1 MILADKIIDLR
12 KKAGWSQEELAEK
25 LAVTRQSVSKW
36 EGAQSIPD
44 MDKVVQMSRLF
55 GVTTDYLLKDEIEAA
70 EPTVNED
77 DHQPPLRRVTIGEAS
92 DYLTLRRAAAP
103 KMALATMLCIFSPIA
118 LIWLAGVSGLSSA
131 FPLREEAAAGIGLCV
146 LLILVATAV
155 VLFMDCGNKAKEYD
169 FLEKEPFETEYGV
182 DGMVR
187 QRQQEYKD
195 TNTRLT
201 TVGVVL
207 CVLAAVPLF
216 AVMCIDGA
224 DLLYVGA
231 VCALLALVA
240 VGCLALVTTG
250 VYQGA
255 MEQLLEEGDYTRPQ
269 KKHHKLMGTVT
280 MIYWLTATAVFLLYT
295 YGPHGNGQP
304 RYSWIIW
311 AVAGVLYAAV
321 MGIVRIISRSRG

>member
-1 MILADKIIDLR
+1 MILADKIVSLR
-12 KKAGWSQEELAEK
+12 KKAGWSQEDLAEK
-25 LAVTRQSVSKW
+25 LGVTRQSVSKW
-36 EGAQSIPD
+36 EGAQSVPD
-44 MDKVVQMSRLF
+44 MDKVVMMSRLF
-55 GVTTDYLLKDEIEAA
+55 GVSTDFLLKDELEEETPCAA
-70 EPTVNED
+70 AQD
-77 DHQPPLRRVTIGEAS
+77 DDTPLRRVSLTQAS
-92 DYLTLRRAAAP
+92 AYLALRKAAAP
-103 KMALATMLCIFSPIA
+103 KIAIATALCIISPVT
-118 LIWLAGVSGLSSA
+118 LILLAGMSEVQR
-131 FPLREEAAAGIGLCV
+131 FHITENAASGIGLCV
-146 LLILVATAV
+146 LLALVALAV
-155 VLFMDCGNKAKEYD
+155 SIFLRTGAEAKEYR
-169 FLEKEPFETEYGV
+169 FLEEEPFETEYGV
-182 DGMVR
+182 EGMVR
-187 QRQQEYKD
+187 QRQREYKD
-195 TNTRLT
+195 THTRLV

-216 AVMCIDGA
+216 AAMCINGS
-224 DLLYVGA
+224 DLLYIAA
-231 VCALLALVA
+231 VCALLVLVA
-240 VGCLALVTTG
+240 IGCLALVTAG

>member
-1 MILADKIIDLR
+1 MILADKIVSLR
-12 KKAGWSQEELAEK
+12 KKAGWSQEDLAEK
-25 LAVTRQSVSKW
+25 LGVTRQSVSKW
-36 EGAQSIPD
+36 EGAQSVPD
-44 MDKVVQMSRLF
+44 MDKVVMMSRLF
-55 GVTTDYLLKDEIEAA
+55 GDSTDFLLKDELEEEAPCA
-70 EPTVNED
+70 AAQED
-77 DHQPPLRRVTIGEAS
+77 DTPLRRVSLTQAS
-92 DYLTLRRAAAP
+92 AYLALRKAAAP
-103 KMALATMLCIFSPIA
+103 KIAIATALCIISPVT
-118 LIWLAGVSGLSSA
+118 LILLAGMSEVQR
-131 FPLREEAAAGIGLCV
+131 FHITENAASGIGLCV
-146 LLILVATAV
+146 LLALVALAV
-155 VLFMDCGNKAKEYD
+155 SIFLRTGAEAKEFR
-169 FLEKEPFETEYGV
+169 FLEEEPFETEYGV
-182 DGMVR
+182 EGMVR
-187 QRQQEYKD
+187 QRQREYKD
-195 TNTRLT
+195 THTRLV

-216 AVMCIDGA
+216 AAMCISGSG
-224 DLLYVGA
+224 LLYIAA
-231 VCALLALVA
+231 VCALLVLVA
-240 VGCLALVTTG
+240 IGCLALVTAG

>member
-1 MILADKIIDLR
+1 MILADKIVSLR
-12 KKAGWSQEELAEK
+12 KKAGWSQEDLAEK
-25 LAVTRQSVSKW
+25 LGVTRQSVSKW
-36 EGAQSIPD
+36 EGAQSVPD
-44 MDKVVQMSRLF
+44 MDKVVMMSRLF
-55 GVTTDYLLKDEIEAA
+55 GVSTDFLLKDELEEETPCAA
-70 EPTVNED
+70 AQED
-77 DHQPPLRRVTIGEAS
+77 DTPLRRVSLTQAS
-92 DYLTLRRAAAP
+92 AYLALRKAAAP
-103 KMALATMLCIFSPIA
+103 KIAIATALCIISPVT
-118 LIWLAGVSGLSSA
+118 LILLAGMSEVQRFPISGN
-131 FPLREEAAAGIGLCV
+131 AAAGIGLCV
-146 LLILVATAV
+146 MLVLLAVAVSIFLRANADV
-155 VLFMDCGNKAKEYD
+155 RDYH
-169 FLEKEPFETEYGV
+169 FLEEEPFETEYGV
-182 DGMVR
+182 EGMVR
-187 QRQQEYKD
+187 QRQREYKD
-195 TNTRLT
+195 THTRLV

-216 AVMCIDGA
+216 AAMCISGS
-224 DLLYVGA
+224 DLLYIAA
-231 VCALLALVA
+231 VRALVVLVA
-240 VGCLALVTTG
+240 IGCLALVTAG